1 MKTLENNRQIR
12 FFNIFMLV
20 LLILSII
27 DQEISRVK
35 FWGENQNKIIQYK
48 MTEDKAPNDK
58 IRYITKTE

>member
-12 FFNIFMLV
+12 FFNILMLV
-20 LLILSII
+20 LLILSMI
-27 DQEISRVK
+27 DKEISRVK

>member
-12 FFNIFMLV
+12 FFNILMLV

-35 FWGENQNKIIQYK
+35 FQGENQNKIIQYK

>member
-35 FWGENQNKIIQYK
+35 FWGENQNKIKQYK
-48 MTEDKAPNDK
+48 MTEDKAPNNK

>member
-12 FFNIFMLV
+12 FFNILMLV

-48 MTEDKAPNDK
+48 MTEDKAPNDN
-58 IRYITKTE
+58 IRYIAKIE

>member
-12 FFNIFMLV
+12 FFNILMLV

-27 DQEISRVK
+27 DKEISRVK
-35 FWGENQNKIIQYK
+35 FWGENQNKIKQYK
-48 MTEDKAPNDK
+48 MTEDKAPNNK

>member
-12 FFNIFMLV
+12 FFNILMLV

-58 IRYITKTE
+58 IRYIAKTE

>member
-35 FWGENQNKIIQYK
+35 FWGENQNKII
-48 MTEDKAPNDK
+48 
-58 IRYITKTE
+58 

>member
-12 FFNIFMLV
+12 FFNILMLV

-27 DQEISRVK
+27 YQEISRVK

-48 MTEDKAPNDK
+48 MTEDTAPNDK
-58 IRYITKTE
+58 IRYIAKIQ